1 MVSFLLRAALTGF
14 ALWMVTLIVPGISF
28 VGGDTTLQE
37 VGIIFVVALIFGLVN
52 AIIKPIVQIISIPL
66 YILTLGL
73 IHIVINA
80 LMLWITSWI
89 TEHTT
94 HWGLFIDD
102 FWWTAIWAAIVLSIV
117 SWLLSLVVRDATRT
131 HSDLIGTLDT
141 CPNCPRSKRSPT
153 TCVATPSGCTIGR
166 IDVSAFS
173 VLKTFDPAIS
183 VLHGQTVTGANRWGK
198 YLGHAGRRAAP
209 DHPPVAGGLAA
220 LVGQARGRAAE
231 TRQGTDRTARTSRN
245 AR

>member
-1 MVSFLLRAALTGF
+1 MRARAQGNGIITRMMAFLLRAALTGF
-14 ALWMVTLIVPGISF
+14 ALWIVTLVVSGIDF
-28 VGGDTTLQE
+28 VGGDTTLQRI
-37 VGIIFVVALIFGLVN
+37 GIILVVAVVFGLVN

-117 SWLLSLVVRDATRT
+117 SWALSLIVRDTGRVTR
-131 HSDLIGTLDT
+131 
-141 CPNCPRSKRSPT
+141 
-153 TCVATPSGCTIGR
+153 A
-166 IDVSAFS
+166 
-173 VLKTFDPAIS
+173 
-183 VLHGQTVTGANRWGK
+183 
-198 YLGHAGRRAAP
+198 
-209 DHPPVAGGLAA
+209 
-220 LVGQARGRAAE
+220 
-231 TRQGTDRTARTSRN
+231 
-245 AR
+245 

>member
-1 MVSFLLRAALTGF
+1 MGAFLLRAALTGF
-14 ALWMVTLIVPGISF
+14 ALWVVTLIVPGISF
-28 VGGDTTLQE
+28 IGGETTLQE
-37 VGIIFVVALIFGLVN
+37 VGIIFVVALIFGVVN
-52 AIIKPIVQIISIPL
+52 AIIKPIVQILSIPL

-73 IHIVINA
+73 FHIVINA

-117 SWLLSLVVRDATRT
+117 SWLLSLVVATTADYRHT
-131 HSDLIGTLDT
+131 GHMPELPEIEALADHLRRNAVGL
-141 CPNCPRSKRSPT
+141 
-153 TCVATPSGCTIGR
+153 TIGR

-183 VLHGQTVTGANRWGK
+183 VLHGQTVTGRQPVGQVSRD
-198 YLGHAGRRAAP
+198 AGRRPASDRAP
-209 DHPPVAGGLAA
+209 VEGGLAA
-220 LVGQARGRAAE
+220 LVGQARRRAAE
-231 TRQGTDRTARTSRN
+231 ARQGTDRAAGASRQAR
-245 AR
+245 